1 MLIRLTGERH
11 INPAHIATIE
21 PEPYPAS
28 AYVWSVRMVSGD
40 VVKLTR
46 VQYEQVLAW
55 CSVVSDAPKHGNKP
69 IEFADAIGGA
79 SERE

>member
-11 INPAHIATIE
+11 INPAHIATID

-46 VQYEQVLAW
+46 GQFEELMEW
-55 CSVVSDAPKHGNKP
+55 CRVGSKP
-69 IEFADAIGGA
+69 PVPRLEFADAIGG
-79 SERE
+79 EG